1 MPRIPSLLILSLA
14 ALLALTATNVDAQSR
29 IVIRAGRL
37 IDGRGATARG
47 DIVIVTLASR
57 IQRVDSFQGAP
68 VTYDLSRYT
77 VLPGLIDTHVHIDS
91 HFGKDGRA
99 TNTGETPAQRMLYSA
114 ENAYLTLMAGFTTVQ
129 SIGSS
134 SDLDLRD
141 AIERGVLPGPRLLT
155 SVSPVNENTG
165 TPDAIRAFVKARVD
179 QGADL
184 IKLFASKSIREGGDQ
199 TMTDDQIRAACDA
212 ANAARKRSWVHAHAA
227 SAVRAA
233 AVSGCFTVTHGS
245 QVTDAELALMAERG
259 TFFEPNVGLV
269 TQNYLENKPRYL
281 GIGNYDE
288 AGFRFMEEG
297 IPRKLDMF
305 KRAIKQPGL
314 KIIMGTDATAGAHGQ
329 NAREIVY
336 RVQVGGQRPM
346 DAIRAATSL
355 NADAL
360 GLGDRIG
367 AIAAGMEADLIAVDG
382 DPLTDITALQRVVF
396 VMKGGRVYKHVAP
409 APPR

>member
-1 MPRIPSLLILSLA
+1 M
-14 ALLALTATNVDAQSR
+14 
-29 IVIRAGRL
+29 
-37 IDGRGATARG
+37 
-47 DIVIVTLASR
+47 
-57 IQRVDSFQGAP
+57 
-68 VTYDLSRYT
+68 
-77 VLPGLIDTHVHIDS
+77 
-91 HFGKDGRA
+91 
-99 TNTGETPAQRMLYSA
+99 
-114 ENAYLTLMAGFTTVQ
+114 VQ
-129 SIGSS
+129 
-134 SDLDLRD
+134 
-141 AIERGVLPGPRLLT
+141 
-155 SVSPVNENTG
+155 
-165 TPDAIRAFVKARVD
+165 
-179 QGADL
+179 
-184 IKLFASKSIREGGDQ
+184 
-199 TMTDDQIRAACDA
+199 
-212 ANAARKRSWVHAHAA
+212 
-227 SAVRAA
+227 
-233 AVSGCFTVTHGS
+233 
-245 QVTDAELALMAERG
+245 RG